1 VGFRVKRKWAT
12 EIIIVVD
19 QQNIGSFAG
28 KKGRRAYAD
37 PSQNMQDRGNFARRL
52 EAAQAT
58 ELANHL

>member
-1 VGFRVKRKWAT
+1 MLAYRSKLAILGNNLYLAFLL
-12 EIIIVVD
+12 
-19 QQNIGSFAG
+19 FG

-37 PSQNMQDRGNFARRL
+37 PSQNMQDRGPFARRL